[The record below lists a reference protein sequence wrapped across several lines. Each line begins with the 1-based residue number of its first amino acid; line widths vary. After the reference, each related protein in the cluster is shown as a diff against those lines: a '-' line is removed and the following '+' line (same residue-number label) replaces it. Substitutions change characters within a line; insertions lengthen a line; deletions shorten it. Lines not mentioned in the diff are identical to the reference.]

1 MQTKKLRCKY
11 WIFQSASFTCL
22 KTLLAESSEIVHL
35 SGVLTRLYSIKFFA
49 FLIKLMTKRS
59 ENASTSITRLQI
71 KVYEIGNFEFDA
83 KIWIFF
89 LSNNFEKF
97 SSFFLFISQDYND
110 PCPYSLSPVTIK
122 SQKLLRSPRKATR
135 KISRIPFKVLD
146 APELQDDF
154 YLNLVDWS
162 AQNVLAVGL
171 GSCVYLWS
179 ACTSQ
184 VSSIRITSGLITC
197 PCMTFM
203 LNLWFNVAVPIAVR
217 QKNIFFADKKSFF
230 LSFFRWRDC
239 AIWATTVTRWH
250 RCRGASGAISWRWEH
265 IMDM

>member
-1 MQTKKLRCKY
+1 MSEIWISNCYKWFQLHFCWEIKFGFKYLCLRQTKFFFF
-11 WIFQSASFTCL
+11 FQDF
-22 KTLLAESSEIVHL
+22 
-35 SGVLTRLYSIKFFA
+35 
-49 FLIKLMTKRS
+49 
-59 ENASTSITRLQI
+59 
-71 KVYEIGNFEFDA
+71 
-83 KIWIFF
+83 
-89 LSNNFEKF
+89 
-97 SSFFLFISQDYND
+97 ND

-184 VSSIRITSGLITC
+184 VSSCFYDNLEIPTSLAVW
-197 PCMTFM
+197 
-203 LNLWFNVAVPIAVR
+203 NLWFKVAVPLKVGTKRDKTVSLI
-217 QKNIFFADKKSFF
+217 KNFVLF
-230 LSFFRWRDC
+230 
-239 AIWATTVTRWH
+239 
-250 RCRGASGAISWRWEH
+250 G
-265 IMDM
+265 